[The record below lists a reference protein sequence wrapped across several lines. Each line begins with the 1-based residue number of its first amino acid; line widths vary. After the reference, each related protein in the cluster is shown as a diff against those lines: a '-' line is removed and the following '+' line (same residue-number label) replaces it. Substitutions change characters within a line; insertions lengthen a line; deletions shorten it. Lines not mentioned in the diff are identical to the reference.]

1 MIFLQ
6 KRFFVLLGISIGG
19 GAPLC
24 PCLYIVQV
32 RRRKTEAKAKM
43 VASVGGGGE
52 NLFNS
57 CRAIDVSPGTSLNNR
72 MSCTRKI

>member
-1 MIFLQ
+1 MICLQ

-32 RRRKTEAKAKM
+32 RRRKTEAREKM
-43 VASVGGGGE
+43 VASVGGGK
-52 NLFNS
+52 NLFIS

-72 MSCTRKI
+72 MSCTRMI